1 MANTGIFDNDLILPG
16 VITEII
22 PDYAQ
27 DYDTS
32 AFGSTESV
40 TIIGTAFNGPVGM
53 VVPIY
58 SPEHAKY
65 IFGDSFDSA
74 TRREASLVAE
84 IYDAWDKGCRTIL
97 PITRSTSWGKKSSC
111 FSILGN
117 FWM

>member
-27 DYDTS
+27 DYDTTK
-32 AFGSTESV
+32 FNTTESV
-40 TIIGTAFNGPVGM
+40 TIIGTAFNGPTGK
-53 VVPIY
+53 VVPIF

-65 IFGDSFDSA
+65 IFGDSFDPK

-84 IYDAWDKGCRTIL
+84 IYDA
-97 PITRSTSWGKKSSC
+97 
-111 FSILGN
+111 
-117 FWM
+117 